1 MQKLKI
7 LIAKSSEFLKNLGNQ
22 HASENQ
28 KNQFAGTSH
37 ASSHSRPIVQDDD
50 FANFTISSHSTHHQS
65 EIDQP
70 NEFNSMPVQ
79 LYPRPNRSQPQSQS
93 QSQWLIYDAS
103 LTIQGRTIKKGL
115 IYHTWS
121 MPRSGRFTIEPSL
134 LINNMGVSGHT
145 NFTVS
150 SQNVYQ
156 DDTLGYWPSYVELS
170 SQCKGVYL
178 DWLASNR
185 DYPNMPIG
193 YVFIYFYGLEYRIIT
208 NLENDNVS
216 IDEFAQI
223 YEEIERLLAIY
234 SHNQSFK
241 YYATS
246 FLTLMQFS
254 RPHLFSVDESEDD
267 ENMNAESFRF
277 ELAKTVVEKR
287 PIPASLALA
296 WLKFSENYSL
306 KTPARRCETE
316 FKQLFNHRYQQAFGK
331 GLEVSENKTRLKFDY
346 RPASRLMQ
354 SVNIN
359 VGDLPDPSRLTT
371 PFKRLAEIADDCTEL
386 LNPLSRYLAKEGS
399 QRTDLSALL
408 LMPEE
413 LIDANQQPILRKF
426 CQWAQQMI
434 EEQEGLVW
442 VSDFWDHV
450 GRDLPKTL
458 GKKDIDFMHAI
469 ANKAGFAIAPDVNL
483 HQQKLKTD
491 GYIVLYQPM
500 PDFIKPSTTFN
511 QVLVMLRIGA
521 LVAVNDNQ
529 VSEKEVLTVVSLID
543 QQERLTDNE
552 KMSLRAYL
560 LWQLNTPNNAQGLK
574 SRLTALPTNA
584 LDIVKRY
591 ILRIAMAEGQVDN
604 AKIKRLEKLYTSL
617 GFDKSQLTSDIHQ
630 MQTNTSGS
638 AETTF
643 NEQAKMPQAGLINQD
658 VLAKHEQDTLHAQT
672 LLAQIFA
679 SQDSEET
686 LEAIPQPESSSKP
699 VDANQ
704 TYNAKGL
711 ESSYEQLFQQ
721 LISKEKW
728 SYEEFTELCRPANMM
743 PDAVIEVLN
752 DWAYDSVDAP
762 VIDAEEMIY
771 IDFEIVEEL
780 QAL

>member
-22 HASENQ
+22 HASGNQ
-28 KNQFAGTSH
+28 HNNALR
-37 ASSHSRPIVQDDD
+37 A
-50 FANFTISSHSTHHQS
+50 ISPHSTHQQS
-65 EIDQP
+65 QLNQL
-70 NEFNSMPVQ
+70 NEFNAMPVQ
-79 LYPRPNRSQPQSQS
+79 IYPRPTRSEPQSQA
-93 QSQWLIYDAS
+93 QWLTYDAS
-103 LTIQGRTIKKGL
+103 LTIQGRTIRKGL

-121 MPRSGRFTIEPSL
+121 MPRSRRFTIEPSL

-170 SQCKGVYL
+170 PQCKGVYL
-178 DWLASNR
+178 DWLASKR

-223 YEEIERLLAIY
+223 YEEVERLLAIY

-241 YYATS
+241 YYATN

-316 FKQLFNHRYQQAFGK
+316 FKQLFNHRYQQAFGR

-371 PFKRLAEIADDCTEL
+371 PVKRLAEIADDCTEL

-450 GRDLPKTL
+450 GRDLPQTL
-458 GKKDIDFMHAI
+458 GKKDFDFMHAI

-511 QVLVMLRIGA
+511 QVVVMLRIGA

-543 QQERLTDNE
+543 QQERLTDN
-552 KMSLRAYL
+552 
-560 LWQLNTPNNAQGLK
+560 NAQGLK
-574 SRLTALPTNA
+574 SRLTALPANA

-591 ILRIAMAEGQVDN
+591 ILRIAMAEGQIDN

-638 AETTF
+638 AETTL
-643 NEQAKMPQAGLINQD
+643 NEQAKMPQAGVINQD

-699 VDANQ
+699 VHANQ
-704 TYNAKGL
+704 TYNANGL
-711 ESSYEQLFQQ
+711 ESSYKQLFQQ

-780 QAL
+780 QALLH